1 MAQNMEHAEPLLG
14 ESGEPWTNPHSNVS
28 KGATRAAVLGCLDG
42 LVSNLC
48 LILGVMAP
56 CLAGRMAESRVLF
69 TGAAGIFAGAF
80 SMAVGEW
87 LSVTAENEYLKGE
100 IEAERAHIEDH
111 RDEENEELESYFV
124 EQGLRKETARSVVAD
139 LESHP
144 DATSKLLSFHTRFHW
159 GVEMDE
165 LGGSPT
171 VAAVASF
178 CAFAAG
184 GIVPLLPW
192 TVPCSLVDRS
202 KLLPPGGCLYAKLA
216 ITIFLSLLTAFAV
229 GVTLTWSTPSNSVR
243 GGLRYAAA
251 AMMAAGATYVIGYA
265 VGSALD

>member
-139 LESHP
+139 P
-144 DATSKLLSFHTRFHW
+144 RATRTRPRSCLAFTR
-159 GVEMDE
+159 GST
-165 LGGSPT
+165 GGSRWT
-171 VAAVASF
+171 SSGAAPRSRRWPPSAPSPREASSPSSRGL
-178 CAFAAG
+178 CPARSWTGPSCCLPGAA
-184 GIVPLLPW
+184 
-192 TVPCSLVDRS
+192 S
-202 KLLPPGGCLYAKLA
+202 YAKLA

>member
-1 MAQNMEHAEPLLG
+1 
-14 ESGEPWTNPHSNVS
+14 
-28 KGATRAAVLGCLDG
+28 
-42 LVSNLC
+42 
-48 LILGVMAP
+48 
-56 CLAGRMAESRVLF
+56 
-69 TGAAGIFAGAF
+69 
-80 SMAVGEW
+80 MAVGEW

-124 EQGLRKETARSVVAD
+124 EQGLRMETARSVVAD

-165 LGGSPT
+165 LGGSPA

-184 GIVPLLPW
+184 GIVPILPW

-251 AMMAAGATYVIGYA
+251 AMMAALQNNLRAMLLLE
-265 VGSALD
+265 LDVAMSNGLVVRRFEERLSCVASPNLRPPLSVTKN